1 MNGGRLITAPP
12 GSGGFS
18 LLKAK
23 PCFLGVNRKED
34 WFVNPGW
41 EVDVVLHPWKALAQ
55 PCVLHK
61 VGNLLH
67 IS

>member
-1 MNGGRLITAPP
+1 M
-12 GSGGFS
+12 
-18 LLKAK
+18 
-23 PCFLGVNRKED
+23 
-34 WFVNPGW
+34 NPGW